1 MSATAQDR
9 NTPFKD
15 CELVSV
21 PVKGATLIHAGVIV
35 CADATG
41 HAIEGKAAADLT
53 YLGRAEQYIDNTKG
67 PDGAAVV
74 LVRRGKAFKWAN
86 EPTDSVKQPMLG
98 KRCFLV
104 DNQTVAATDGGGKR
118 SRAGTVAGIDAD
130 GVWVL

>member
-21 PVKGATLIHAGVIV
+21 PVKAGAVIHAGVIV

-41 HAIEGKAAADLT
+41 YAVEGKTASDLT
-53 YLGRAEQYIDNTKG
+53 YLGRADHYMDNTKG
-67 PDGAAVV
+67 ADGAAFV

-86 EPTDSVKQPMLG
+86 EPTDPVKQPMLG
-98 KRCFLV
+98 HRCYLV

-118 SRAGTVAGIDAD
+118 SKAGSVAGIDAD
-130 GVWVL
+130 GVWVY